1 MVYDLLMSHNQ
12 LFQKKPKYMG
22 DNRVYFGWICKQY
35 KTFEKLLIKR
45 VFDYLTVFSFAIHYH
60 NNILIMFKKFGQF

>member
-12 LFQKKPKYMG
+12 LFQKKLKYMG

-45 VFDYLTVFSFAIHYH
+45 VFDNMTMFSFKI
-60 NNILIMFKKFGQF
+60 